1 MNLKEIKVEVDP
13 IGKRIIFTHIPTG
26 TILCEINVSGNLEW
40 NKLREIADK
49 NINLIAVKGDLVQVL
64 LGNGKITV
72 VNLENGEII
81 GEGEAKI
88 TIYWL
93 KIAGLL
99 LQGRL

>member
-1 MNLKEIKVEVDP
+1 MNLREIKVEVDP
-13 IGKRIIFTHIPTG
+13 IGKRIIFAHIPTG

-40 NKLREIADK
+40 NKLREVASK
-49 NINLIAVKGDLVQVL
+49 NINLIAVKGDLIQIL

-72 VNLENGEII
+72 VNLENGEVI
-81 GEGEAKI
+81 GEGETKI